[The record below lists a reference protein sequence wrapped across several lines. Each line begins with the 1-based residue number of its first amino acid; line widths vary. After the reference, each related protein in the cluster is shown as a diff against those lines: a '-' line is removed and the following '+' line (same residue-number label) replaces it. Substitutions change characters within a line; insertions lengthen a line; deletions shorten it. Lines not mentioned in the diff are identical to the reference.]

1 MKHQDYFNNFL
12 NSQVNLSKFRLKT
25 LEGQANAVFNALKA
39 DPDVGPRVVKMIPQ
53 GSWAHETIINPVN
66 GREVDA
72 DFLLQLK
79 EEPDWGPDPKQYNN
93 AVYRALHNHPTYSDM
108 PHGRKCRCVY
118 VNYANSTHVDVVP
131 YIVLSDGR
139 KVIVNRDDNRFE
151 NTDPEGFTAWMKERD
166 KVANRNLR
174 KMIRLM
180 KYLRDHKGSFNGVKS
195 ILLTT
200 LLGQQVEAYK
210 KVIDVGYYSDVPT
223 TLLHVV
229 TDLNDYLQATPDKPN
244 VADPSGSGV
253 TFGHRWGRDEAQGQ
267 ATYSNFRA
275 RIHTITG
282 QIKAAYDEADHDK
295 SVKLWQGLFGEKFQ
309 PPKASSGSSSKF
321 GASAA
326 AAGGAVATSTGRSGR
341 AG

>member
-12 NSQVNLSKFRLKT
+12 TNTVNLSKSRLES
-25 LEGQANAVFNALKA
+25 LEGQANAVYNALNA
-39 DPDVGPRVVKMIPQ
+39 DSDLGPKVVKKIPQ

-66 GREVDA
+66 GHEVDA

-79 EEPDWGPDPKQYNN
+79 EEPDWEFDPQQYNN
-93 AVYRALHNHPTYSDM
+93 AIYRALHIHPTYGDM

-118 VNYANSTHVDVVP
+118 VNYANATHVDVVP
-131 YIVLSDGR
+131 YIVMSDGR

-151 NTDPEGFTAWMKERD
+151 NTDPEGFTAWMTERD

-174 KMIRLM
+174 SVIRLM

-200 LLGQQVEAYK
+200 LLGQQVEAYRK
-210 KVIDVGYYSDVPT
+210 ILDVGYYSDVPT

-229 TDLNDYLQATPDKPN
+229 SDLDDYLQANYSKPI

-253 TFGHRWGRDEAQGQ
+253 TFDHRWTQE
-267 ATYSNFRA
+267 TYGNFRT
-275 RIHTITG
+275 RIHVIAG
-282 QIKAAYDEADHDK
+282 QIKAAYDEEDHDE

-309 PPKASSGSSSKF
+309 PPTASSASSSKF
-321 GASAA
+321 GAGTA